1 MEEKK
6 NFLSL
11 PISATSQWKNSSA
24 DILVGKRQR
33 STFVQK
39 IPCSLLAVQNLP
51 LPLFTLFLLV
61 FPIQHPSSS
70 GFLLIER
77 RPEELRYGSLGGN
90 PFGVV
95 PGSQVQKFKF
105 RKVLMLIKC
114 HFSVEGSLFSLFH
127 WSTQATL
134 TKSAFTQG

>member
-1 MEEKK
+1 MIQKISFYEVEEEKY
-6 NFLSL
+6 FLSL

-39 IPCSLLAVQNLP
+39 IPCSLVEVQNLP

-61 FPIQHPSSS
+61 FPTQHPSSS
-70 GFLLIER
+70 GVLLIER
-77 RPEELRYGSLGGN
+77 SEELRYGSLGGN

-95 PGSQVQKFKF
+95 PGSQVQKF
-105 RKVLMLIKC
+105 
-114 HFSVEGSLFSLFH
+114 
-127 WSTQATL
+127 
-134 TKSAFTQG
+134 